1 MDKKIVAIKA
11 GKIYWNADRDDDH
24 GDVIV
29 LTDDKITD
37 ILSSHELSD
46 DYIKNNFQKFFD
58 YSEKYIIPGLIDC
71 HCHLVFPGDGTYGET
86 FVNELDDSALAIVA
100 LRNAHKALHAG
111 VTTLRDLGSRDD
123 VVLSTRKA
131 IERGFAMGPRIV
143 ASGVPLTMTGGH
155 MHYLNGEVDGEDEIR
170 WKARSLLKNGADLI
184 KIVANGGGTTNTY
197 PWIPSFT
204 SDEIRAAIEE
214 AHRFEKYA
222 TAHLSCAAATR
233 LCVSHGIDGI
243 EHCDFWRSSSDYVF
257 EPDLADLIAERQ
269 IVVGK
274 TLPAV
279 YRTLEHKATY
289 VDRMSPDEMAFYDFQ
304 KRILENSQKTFG
316 ELHRRG
322 VPLVA
327 STDAGWAVNPFGDYA
342 TDLELMVDSGMST
355 REALA
360 AGTVRAAAALRLKDD
375 IGTLETGKQADF
387 VVLESDPL
395 SDISVIRQPVE
406 VYRAGIAVGLP
417 APTGPGKW
425 A

>member
-1 MDKKIVAIKA
+1 MGKEKIAVKAKKIH
-11 GKIYWNADRDDDH
+11 WNADRDEDKGDILVVTDGVITDVLQSREVSDDH
-24 GDVIV
+24 
-29 LTDDKITD
+29 L
-37 ILSSHELSD
+37 
-46 DYIKNNFQKFFD
+46 KNNFKSVVE
-58 YSEKYIIPGLIDC
+58 YPAGYIIPGLIDC

-100 LRNAHKALHAG
+100 LQNARKALHVG
-111 VTTLRDLGSRDD
+111 VTTLRDLGSRDN
-123 VVLSTRKA
+123 VVLSTRNA
-131 IERGFAMGPRIV
+131 IERGLATGPRIV

-204 SDEIRAAIEE
+204 AGEIQAAIEE
-214 AHRFEKYA
+214 SHRFEKYA

-233 LCVSHGIDGI
+233 LCVSHGIDAI
-243 EHCDFWRSSSDYVF
+243 EHCDFWRNSRDYVF
-257 EPDLADLIAERQ
+257 EPDLADLIAERG

-360 AGTVRAAAALRLKDD
+360 AGTVRAAAALRLNDS
-375 IGTLETGKQADF
+375 IGTLEPAKQADF
-387 VVLESDPL
+387 VVLNSDPL
-395 SDISVIRQPVE
+395 ADISAIRKPVE
-406 VYRAGIAVGLP
+406 VYRAGKAVGL
-417 APTGPGKW
+417 T
-425 A
+425 

>member
-1 MDKKIVAIKA
+1 MDKQIAVKA
-11 GKIYWNADRDDDH
+11 RRVYWNADREDDR
-24 GDVIV
+24 GDIIV
-29 LTDDKITD
+29 VADDTIKG
-37 ILSSHELSD
+37 ILNSRDVSD
-46 DYIKNNFQKFFD
+46 DYLKNTFQSVID
-58 YSEKYIIPGLIDC
+58 YSTKFIIPGLIDC
-71 HCHLVFPGDGTYGET
+71 HCHLVLPGDGTDGEA
-86 FVNELDDSALAIVA
+86 FVSELDDSALAIVA

-111 VTTLRDLGSRDD
+111 VTTLRDLGSRND

-131 IERGFAMGPRIV
+131 IERNIATGPRIV

-155 MHYLNGEVDGEDEIR
+155 MHYLNGEVDGEAEVR

-184 KIVANGGGTTNTY
+184 KIVANGGGTRNTY
-197 PWIPSFT
+197 PWIPSLT

-214 AHRFEKYA
+214 SHRFEKYA

-233 LCVSHGIDGI
+233 LCLSHGIDAI
-243 EHCDFWRSSSDYVF
+243 EHCDFWQNPRDYVF
-257 EPDLADLIAERQ
+257 EPELADLIAERQ
-269 IVVGK
+269 VVVGK

-289 VDRMSPDEMAFYDFQ
+289 VDRMSPDELAFYDFQ
-304 KRILENSQKTFG
+304 KRILENSQQTFG

-342 TDLELMVDSGMST
+342 TDLELMVDSGMNT

-360 AGTVRAAAALRLKDD
+360 AGTVRAAGALRLEE
-375 IGTLETGKQADF
+375 IGTLEAGKQADF

-395 SDISVIRQPVE
+395 LDISAIRQPVE
-406 VYRAGIAVGLP
+406 VYRSGIAVGLQGP
-417 APTGPGKW
+417 AGSG
-425 A
+425 